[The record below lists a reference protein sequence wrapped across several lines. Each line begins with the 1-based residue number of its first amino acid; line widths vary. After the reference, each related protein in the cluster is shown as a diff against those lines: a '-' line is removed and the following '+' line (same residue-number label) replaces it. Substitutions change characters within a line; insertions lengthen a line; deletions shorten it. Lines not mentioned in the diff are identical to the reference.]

1 MADEPRSQIAAPEPA
16 SVAPPLASG
25 NYRWVIVA
33 LLFTAMVINYI
44 DRQMIGVLK
53 PGYLQPEFGWSE
65 RDYAN
70 IVSWFQGAYALS
82 YLFFG
87 RFVDRIGAKW
97 GLGIAFTLWTL
108 AHIAH
113 AGARNLAQ
121 FVMVRV
127 LLGVG
132 EGGGFP
138 ASIKAVTEW
147 FPKQERALATGIFNA
162 GTNIGAIVTPLLL
175 PFIVVDLQ
183 MGWRASFVVV
193 GIATLLWLPAWWL
206 LYSHPRSSKR
216 VNAAELAL
224 IESDPVDASLRMPL
238 LAVLRMRQT
247 WAYALGKFLIDPI
260 WWMFLFWLPDF
271 LSRSRGLDLRSFGLP
286 IVAIYLASDVGSVA
300 GGWLSS
306 RLLKRGRSLAS
317 ARKTAMLVCAL
328 CALPVMFAAKVS
340 GLWQA
345 VAIISLAAAAHQGFS
360 ANLYTFPGDVFP
372 RSAVATVI
380 GIGGMLGGVGGMLF
394 AQYVGSVLQSVG
406 TYTPIFVVAGCV
418 YLIALLVVHVLVPD
432 YRPAVHVSK

>member
-1 MADEPRSQIAAPEPA
+1 MTVRP
-16 SVAPPLASG
+16 G
-25 NYRWVIVA
+25 KYRWTIVA
-33 LLFTAMVINYI
+33 LLFVAMVINYV

-82 YLFFG
+82 YLVFG
-87 RFVDRIGAKW
+87 RIVDRIGAKW
-97 GLGIAFTLWTL
+97 GLGIAFTLWTI

-113 AGARNLAQ
+113 AAARSLTQ

-127 LLGVG
+127 LLGLG

-183 MGWRASFVVV
+183 MGWRASFVIV
-193 GIATLLWLPAWWL
+193 GVATLLWLPAWWL
-206 LYSHPRSSKR
+206 LYSQPRASKH
-216 VNAAELAL
+216 VNAPELAL
-224 IESDPVDASLRMPL
+224 IESDPADATSRMPL
-238 LAVLRMRQT
+238 LEMLRLRQT
-247 WAYALGKFLIDPI
+247 WAYAAGKFLIDPI

-286 IVAIYLASDVGSVA
+286 MVAIYLASDVGSVA

-306 RLLKRGRSLAS
+306 RLLKRGWSLAS

-340 GLWQA
+340 DLWQA
-345 VAIISLAAAAHQGFS
+345 VAILCLATAAHQGFS

-394 AQYVGSVLQSVG
+394 AQYVGSVLQGVG

-418 YLIALLVVHVLVPD
+418 YLLALLVVQLLVPD
-432 YRPAVHVSK
+432 YRPALQVTK

>member
-1 MADEPRSQIAAPEPA
+1 MATDIRQAAGDDVMPA
-16 SVAPPLASG
+16 AAG
-25 NYRWVIVA
+25 RYRWVVVG
-33 LLFTAMVINYI
+33 LLFLAMVINYI

-70 IVSWFQGAYALS
+70 VVSWFQAAYALS

-97 GLGIAFTLWTL
+97 GLGIAFTLWTV

-113 AGARNLAQ
+113 AGARNLAH

-138 ASIKAVTEW
+138 GSIKAVTEW
-147 FPKQERALATGIFNA
+147 FPKRERALATGIFNA
-162 GTNIGAIVTPLLL
+162 GTNIGAIVTPLIV
-175 PFIVVDLQ
+175 PFIVVDLA
-183 MGWRASFVVV
+183 MGWRASFVIV
-193 GIATLLWLPAWWL
+193 GVATLLWLPAWWL
-206 LYSHPRSSKR
+206 LYSQPRASRHVGAS
-216 VNAAELAL
+216 ELAL
-224 IESDPVDASLRMPL
+224 IESDPPDAVVRMPW
-238 LAVLRMRQT
+238 LAVLRMRET

-271 LSRSRGLDLRSFGLP
+271 LARSRGLDLRGFGPP
-286 IVAIYLASDVGSVA
+286 IVVIYLASDAGSVA

-306 RLLKRGRSLAS
+306 RLLRKGWSLAR

-328 CALPVMFAAKVS
+328 CALPVVFAAKVS
-340 GLWQA
+340 GLWEA
-345 VAIISLAAAAHQGFS
+345 VAIICLATAAHQGFS
-360 ANLYTFPGDVFP
+360 ANLYTLPGDVFP
-372 RSAVATVI
+372 RAAVATVI

-394 AQYVGSVLQSVG
+394 AQYVGAVLEDVG
-406 TYTPIFVVAGCV
+406 NYTPIFAVAGCV
-418 YLIALLVVHVLVPD
+418 YLLALLCVHWLAPG
-432 YRPAVHVSK
+432 YRQVADRRP